1 MSEISVILGLGLIM
15 GLVLVLPFSVRWVEE
30 ELEAFLLV
38 MGCLAVTMSG
48 LWSWHLIREALTEP
62 VKISA
67 AVLIFGLLF
76 RQCRDVIRNRVSQ
89 LATRLGLPYFLFAL
103 VVGLGIVSSVVTAI
117 IAALVLAEV
126 ISGLRMEKDKER

>member
-1 MSEISVILGLGLIM
+1 MSEITVIIGLGLIM

-48 LWSWHLIREALTEP
+48 LWSRHLVGEALTEP

-67 AVLIFGLLF
+67 AVLVFGLLF
-76 RQCRDVIRNRVSQ
+76 RWCRDVIRNRVSQ
-89 LATRLGLPYFLFAL
+89 LARGLGLRIFSLCWWSGWGLSQASSPLSLPPLFWW
-103 VVGLGIVSSVVTAI
+103 
-117 IAALVLAEV
+117 
-126 ISGLRMEKDKER
+126 R

>member
-1 MSEISVILGLGLIM
+1 MSEITVIIGLGLIM

-48 LWSWHLIREALTEP
+48 LWGWHLIREALTEP

-67 AVLIFGLLF
+67 AVLVFGFLF
-76 RQCRDVIRNRVSQ
+76 RQ
-89 LATRLGLPYFLFAL
+89 
-103 VVGLGIVSSVVTAI
+103 
-117 IAALVLAEV
+117 
-126 ISGLRMEKDKER
+126 

>member
-1 MSEISVILGLGLIM
+1 MSEITVIIGLGLIM

-48 LWSWHLIREALTEP
+48 LWSRHLVGEALTEP

-67 AVLIFGLLF
+67 AVLVFGLLF
-76 RQCRDVIRNRVSQ
+76 R
-89 LATRLGLPYFLFAL
+89 
-103 VVGLGIVSSVVTAI
+103 
-117 IAALVLAEV
+117 
-126 ISGLRMEKDKER
+126 